1 MSWPVQVELQPGL
14 TEYEEHL
21 MSPGSSLLGFIP
33 LQAQCPAWTQQRAWS
48 QISSVEFLSPLPM
61 NPRKWAPIH
70 SSSQKLGAV
79 MNSHHEF
86 PKPQCP
92 EHLPEQARDFPK
104 PCPSQPIV
112 QRHSVPQLYSG
123 KCSLNLRMPDLSRT
137 TVPGARQ
144 HHRASLLL

>member
-1 MSWPVQVELQPGL
+1 MQVELQPGL
-14 TEYEEHL
+14 TGYEEHL
-21 MSPGSSLLGFIP
+21 MSPGSSLLASFPFKPSALLDSAEGLVP
-33 LQAQCPAWTQQRAWS
+33 DQQCR
-48 QISSVEFLSPLPM
+48 VSPLPL

-79 MNSHHEF
+79 MNSHHQF
-86 PKPQCP
+86 PKPQRP

-104 PCPSQPIV
+104 PCPSRPIL

-144 HHRASLLL
+144 HHRASLL